1 MTSQAQPTGTPVSG
15 PVPVLAQAFAALDDA
30 GIDWA
35 LLRGADELADPQGD
49 VDVLAGLPDLRRA
62 DEALAAVGW
71 LRLAA
76 PGRGSHRFWFGYD
89 ERADRWLK
97 LDVVTRVE
105 VGAWHE
111 LRLPL
116 GPDLLA
122 RRWHDGSVWRLAG
135 QDEQW
140 LRLLHEVCDKGRP
153 GLPWVEGLTTRGP
166 VPAAFDAVVGAGAAE
181 RLLDQ
186 LAPPRRTPAAAA
198 EAARARLARRLRS
211 GRRWPLGRG
220 RIVQVLGPDGAGK
233 TTLAG
238 ALVEQLP
245 VDAAPVYMGLW
256 RQSATERRL
265 APLPGGT
272 TATRVARMAR
282 KVLWVRWHAARGRLV
297 VLDRSAYDAL
307 LADAD
312 HSAGGRVLA
321 WLALRWSPE
330 PFLVVLLD
338 APGQVLFGRKPEHP
352 VEVLEQRRQDY
363 LAQHPGALV
372 LDASRSADEVRRAAL
387 AGVWTRL
394 AQLS

>member
-1 MTSQAQPTGTPVSG
+1 MTGPALGAAVSW
-15 PVPVLAQAFAALDDA
+15 PYRVLAQAFAALDDA
-30 GIDWA
+30 GLDWA
-35 LLRGADELADPQGD
+35 VLRGADELGDPRGD
-49 VDVLAGLPDLRRA
+49 VDVLAGIPDLGRA
-62 DEALAAVGW
+62 DEALATVGW
-71 LRLAA
+71 LRLPA

-89 ERADRWLK
+89 EQDDRWLK
-97 LDVVTRVE
+97 LDVVTRIQ

-122 RRWHDGSVWRLAG
+122 RRWHDGAVWRLASE
-135 QDEQW
+135 DEQW

-181 RLLDQ
+181 RMLEQ
-186 LAPPRRTPAAAA
+186 LAPPRRTPAAAT
-198 EAARARLARRLRS
+198 EAARTRLARRLRS
-211 GRRWPLGRG
+211 GRRWRVGRG
-220 RIVQVLGPDGAGK
+220 RVVHVLGPDGAGK
-233 TTLAG
+233 TTLVS

-245 VDAAPVYMGLW
+245 VDATQVYMGLW
-256 RQSATERRL
+256 RKTAIERRL
-265 APLPGGT
+265 APLPGGR
-272 TATRVARMAR
+272 TATRVTRMVR
-282 KVLWVRWHAARGRLV
+282 KVLQVRWYAARGRLV

-307 LADAD
+307 LGDAD
-312 HSAGGRVLA
+312 RSAGGRLLA

-338 APGQVLFGRKPEHP
+338 APGEVLFGRKPEHP

-372 LDASRSADEVRRAAL
+372 LDASRSADEVRRSAL

-394 AQLS
+394 ARQP